1 MGCRKTPRV
10 DEMGMYRAGMQ
21 DKVGLHTQQSICR
34 SELQRVKKP
43 SAVRCESDEGCG
55 TGWNDVSERIGSEV
69 V

>member
-1 MGCRKTPRV
+1 
-10 DEMGMYRAGMQ
+10 MYRAGMQ